1 MYLLYVWDFV
11 IHFYL
16 TYLCTLYRPVSI
28 NVERDVDMSITGQ
41 RHAFYFTYSAGCS
54 KDGMLKYFDA
64 HLYKYEI
71 YCHVLLLLS
80 SLVCNSV
87 VLTFI

>member
-1 MYLLYVWDFV
+1 M
-11 IHFYL
+11 
-16 TYLCTLYRPVSI
+16 SI

-64 HLYKYEI
+64 HLYKYELFRRRCSFAI
-71 YCHVLLLLS
+71 TTYS
-80 SLVCNSV
+80 
-87 VLTFI
+87 